1 MADQTLTVPLW
12 QRLPIFIGR
21 RILAVKDQFT
31 KFGEFLRAT
40 GHQLFRGPFRS
51 NLVFQQMEFIG
62 NESLTIIMIS
72 GFFIGAVF
80 SLQIGS
86 IFAIFGA
93 QGMMG
98 AATGKSLARELS
110 PLLVGFLLAG
120 RGGAAITAEIA
131 TMKVNEQVDAM
142 ESMAVDPISYLVCP
156 RLIAGVAM
164 MPLLTGIFTFTGM
177 IGSLAVGVVLFNVDQ
192 GVFFDKLIRIVGIK
206 DIWSGMQKALAF
218 GAIITLI
225 ACRYG
230 LVASGGA
237 KGVGKATT
245 NSVVVTLL
253 VLLGVDF
260 LITYFQV
267 AVLP

>member
-1 MADQTLTVPLW
+1 MADQTLTIPLW
-12 QRLPIFIGR
+12 QKLPIFIGR
-21 RILAVKDQFT
+21 RMIAAKDQLA
-31 KFGEFLRAT
+31 KFGGFLRAT
-40 GHQLFRGPFRS
+40 GHQLVAGPFRT

-98 AATGKSLARELS
+98 AATGKALARELS
-110 PLLVGFLLAG
+110 PLIVGFLLAG

-156 RLIAGVAM
+156 RLIAGVTM

-177 IGSLAVGVVLFNVDQ
+177 IGSLAVGVVIFNVDQ

-206 DIWSGMQKALAF
+206 DIWSGMQKALVF
-218 GAIITLI
+218 GAIISLV

-237 KGVGKATT
+237 KGVGRATT
-245 NSVVVTLL
+245 NSVVTTLL
-253 VLLGVDF
+253 VLLAVDF
-260 LITYFQV
+260 VITYFQI
-267 AVLP
+267 AVLK